1 MRGRLRYRRL
11 ETPVVRYTAAIAL
24 AVAAQIV
31 RIPLHEPTLI
41 PFITYAPFAVAS
53 ALIGGFWPG
62 LLATILCALEAVYF
76 AIEPVGS
83 FAITYPTNWLG
94 VVALV
99 LTGLV
104 ASVLAERL
112 KQISERLATANR
124 KTTAILE
131 GISDGFEAL
140 DNEWCYTYVN
150 AAAAKLVGKTPEEL
164 LGKNFWEIWPHAAD
178 SPFGDAY
185 RRAVAEN
192 VPVQVEA
199 FYPDP
204 LNAWFEVRCY
214 PSPEGLLHFFTNTT
228 ERKRSEEQVRLLES
242 AVLQISD
249 GILIVKAS
257 GEDFCHP
264 DPAFANAAFE
274 RLTGFSLQD
283 LRAGALPLLHGPSL
297 DPHSMAQPLADSHA
311 RSPAPL
317 EQSLQRKDGSEFWA
331 ESNFMPLRDEN
342 GNYTHCV
349 WTLRD
354 VTEQKRAEETLR
366 LLSSIVE
373 WSNDAII
380 SKTLDGIVLSWNKG
394 AERIYGYTSAE
405 IVGRPI
411 SLLVPPDHP
420 NEFPALIERVRRGET
435 IAHYETKRMKKDG
448 QIIVVSLTVSPILS
462 VGNKIAAASVV
473 ARDITV
479 QNRTDTAVQLSEERY
494 RALAL
499 VTSQI
504 VWTTNP
510 AGQVVEDISMLRDF
524 TGLSVDELKGRGWLE
539 AVHPEDRER
548 IADSWARSVRDQ
560 SFSDTEYRMR
570 RHDGEYRWMSVH
582 GVPVLEE
589 KGLVR
594 EWVCTCADI
603 TERKQAEE
611 EIRRLN
617 QDLERRVA
625 ERTAQYEATNQELE
639 AFAYSVSHDLRAP
652 LRAIDGFSRIL
663 LEEHGPNLAKEAR
676 HYLDVV
682 QTNAVQMGEL
692 IDHLLAFSRLGR
704 QPLRKAP
711 VDPGVIVRQAL
722 DQLAVD
728 REGREVELVI
738 GQLPGCEAD
747 PALLKQVFVNLLSNA
762 LKYTKPRNP
771 ARIEVGVLAQSE
783 AEPGR
788 ANTAVYYVRDNGVG
802 FNMRYVEKLF
812 GVFQRLHRAEEFEG
826 TGVGLAIV
834 QRIISRHGGRI
845 WADAAVDRG
854 ATFYFTLTGAEIT
867 PELRPTPRPIN
878 A

>member
-11 ETPVVRYTAAIAL
+11 EAPAVRYIAAIAL

-31 RIPLHEPTLI
+31 RIPLHEPTVI

-53 ALIGGFWPG
+53 ALIGGFGPG
-62 LLATILCALEAVYF
+62 LLTTILCALETVYF
-76 AIEPVGS
+76 SVEPVGS
-83 FAITYPTNWLG
+83 FTIADPTNYVG
-94 VVALV
+94 VVAFAV
-99 LTGLV
+99 TGLV
-104 ASVLAERL
+104 ASVFAERL
-112 KQISERLATANR
+112 KQIGERLAAAHR

-131 GISDGFEAL
+131 GISDGFDAL

-150 AAAAKLVGKTPEEL
+150 AAAAKLLGKTREEL
-164 LGKNFWEIWPHAAD
+164 IGKNLWEIWPHAAD
-178 SPFGDAY
+178 SPFGEAY

-192 VPVQVEA
+192 VPVEVEA
-199 FYPDP
+199 FYPEP
-204 LNAWFEVRCY
+204 LNAWIEVRCY
-214 PSPEGLLHFFTNTT
+214 PSPEGLSHFFSNTT
-228 ERKRSEEQVRLLES
+228 ERKRSQERLQLLES
-242 AVLQISD
+242 AILQTSD

-264 DPAFANAAFE
+264 DPVFANAAFE
-274 RLTGFSLQD
+274 RMTGFSLQD
-283 LRAGALPLLHGPSL
+283 LQAGALPLLHGPSL
-297 DPHSMAQPLADSHA
+297 DPHAMEQALADSHA
-311 RSPAPL
+311 KSPAPS
-317 EQSLQRKDGSEFWA
+317 EQPIHRKDGSQFWA
-331 ESNFMPLRDEN
+331 ESNFLPLKDES
-342 GNYTHCV
+342 GKYTHCV

-354 VTEQKRAEETLR
+354 VTERTHAEVTSR

-373 WSNDAII
+373 YSNDAII

-394 AERIYGYTSAE
+394 AERVYGYTSAE
-405 IVGRPI
+405 IVGQPM
-411 SLLVPPDHP
+411 SLLVPPNHP
-420 NEFPALIERVRRGET
+420 NEFPALMERVRLGET
-435 IAHYETKRMKKDG
+435 IEHYETERIKKDE
-448 QIIVVSLTVSPILS
+448 QHIVVSLTVSPILDAA
-462 VGNKIAAASVV
+462 NKIAGASVV

-479 QNRTDTAVQLSEERY
+479 QKRAERAVQLSEERY

-510 AGQVVEDISMLRDF
+510 EGEVVEDISTLRAF
-524 TGLSVDELKGRGWLE
+524 TGLSAQEMRGSGWME

-548 IADSWARSVRDQ
+548 TAHSWARSVRDQ
-560 SFSDTEYRMR
+560 SFYDSEYRMR
-570 RHDGEYRWMSVH
+570 RRDGEYRWMAVR

-594 EWVCTCADI
+594 EWVGTCADI

-692 IDHLLAFSRLGR
+692 IDHLLAFSRLSR
-704 QPLRKAP
+704 QPLRRVT
-711 VDPGVIVRQAL
+711 VDLGVIVRQAL

-728 REGREVELVI
+728 PEGREVELVI

-771 ARIEVGVLAQSE
+771 ARIEVGVLARDE
-783 AEPGR
+783 AEP
-788 ANTAVYYVRDNGVG
+788 AQADTAVYYVRDNGVG

-845 WADAAVDRG
+845 WADAVVDRG
-854 ATFYFTLTGAEIT
+854 ATFYFTLAGAEVA
-867 PELRPTPRPIN
+867 PAQGPTPWPVS